1 MELSEFIEKTLTEI
15 VTGVESAQK
24 NVSETNAEIAPSG
37 LAKFNNDQFPYPF
50 KPGRG
55 IVNMVEYD
63 VAVETSDETSTKGG
77 IGIVMAAI
85 GAGVQ
90 SKMGEKASTV
100 HRIKFTVPLL
110 LPGKNALKNG

>member
-1 MELSEFIEKTLTEI
+1 MKLSEFIEETLTEI

-24 NVSETNAEIAPSG
+24 NISRTNAEIAPSG

-63 VAVETSDETSTKGG
+63 VAVETSDETSANEKGD
-77 IGIVMAAI
+77 V
-85 GAGVQ
+85 
-90 SKMGEKASTV
+90 
-100 HRIKFTVPLL
+100 
-110 LPGKNALKNG
+110 LK